1 MTPCGLT
8 AIRLNLSA
16 APIGR
21 GFGSPLNPLKL
32 PFAGRSLW
40 WQIDL
45 EATSSCVSHTRYR

>member
-45 EATSSCVSHTRYR
+45 EATSSCVSHTR